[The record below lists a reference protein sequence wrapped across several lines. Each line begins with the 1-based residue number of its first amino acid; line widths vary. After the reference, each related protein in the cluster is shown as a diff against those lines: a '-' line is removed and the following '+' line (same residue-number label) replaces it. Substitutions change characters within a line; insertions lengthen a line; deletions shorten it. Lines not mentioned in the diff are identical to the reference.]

1 MATPHNRGEKGDF
14 ARTVLMP
21 GDPLRAKFIAMH
33 FLENPRLVTDVR
45 NMLGFTGTYGGKEI
59 SVMGAGMGMPSMGI
73 YCHELFSFYD
83 VDQIIRVGTA
93 GSISQDCKVR
103 DIVLAEGA
111 CTNSAFASQYR
122 LKGTFAPT
130 ADFGLL
136 NAAYTAAG
144 KSGLPVKVGNV
155 LSSDTFYCD
164 DPDANDGW
172 IRMGVLCIEMESA
185 ALYMEA
191 ARLHKKA
198 LSILTISDEILTG
211 RELSSD
217 QRERSFTDMMELALS
232 IA

>member
-1 MATPHNRGEKGDF
+1 MIYKYYSDTNELLVDVVKTYF
-14 ARTVLMP
+14 
-21 GDPLRAKFIAMH
+21 KFDHGI
-33 FLENPRLVTDVR
+33 FKTISSRE
-45 NMLGFTGTYGGKEI
+45 GTYLEKVNMYVDAYSSYYE
-59 SVMGAGMGMPSMGI
+59 SYYTLSTLALQ
-73 YCHELFSFYD
+73 YEELLHNTY
-83 VDQIIRVGTA
+83 T
-93 GSISQDCKVR
+93 R

-144 KSGLPVKVGNV
+144 KSGLSVKVGNV

-217 QRERSFTDMMELALS
+217 QRERSFTRASRFS
-232 IA
+232 IKIEVRIFFCSPVRCSVSSFRFFSIYFLQG